1 LYAGKADD
9 GGTASIYVDD
19 VPDGTVSF
27 FNSTDLGDVLLYES
41 GTLSSSSHELK
52 VEWAGNTRIYL
63 DAFEFYGP

>member
-9 GGTASIYVDD
+9 GGTANIYIDD
-19 VPDGTVSF
+19 SPDGTVSF
-27 FNSTDLGDVLLYES
+27 FNSSDQGDVLVYES

-52 VEWAGNTRIYL
+52 VEWASSTRIYL